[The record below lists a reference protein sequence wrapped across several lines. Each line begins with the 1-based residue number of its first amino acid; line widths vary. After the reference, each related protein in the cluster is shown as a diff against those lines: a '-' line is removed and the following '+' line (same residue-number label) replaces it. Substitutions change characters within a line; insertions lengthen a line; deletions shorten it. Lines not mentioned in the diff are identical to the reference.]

1 MKPLH
6 LANGAA
12 TLSVYEIRLDA
23 QLSINEKKRE
33 IFLSFYR

>member
-12 TLSVYEIRLDA
+12 TLSVYEIKALA
-23 QLSINEKKRE
+23 QAERITVKE
-33 IFLSFYR
+33 